1 MKTKLTDRDR
11 LNAEI
16 LGITIDEYTKRKERE
31 AKDFNKYE
39 AMRLRYES
47 LSNEKQLQLQEYY
60 DQNLSQGWEEKVIEE
75 GGCHYDDVDSMGE
88 IAWEWYLEH

>member
-75 GGCHYDDVDSMGE
+75 GACHYDDVDSMGE